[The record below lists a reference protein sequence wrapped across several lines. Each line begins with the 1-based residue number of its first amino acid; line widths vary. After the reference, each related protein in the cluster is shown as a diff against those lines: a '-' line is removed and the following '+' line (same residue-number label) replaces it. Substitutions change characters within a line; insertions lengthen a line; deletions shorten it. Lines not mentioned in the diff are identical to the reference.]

1 MTTDPL
7 RALLGCDNRT
17 DDRMPY
23 PEMDL
28 DRFDRLMAIAGATHA
43 RELLFRLHA
52 DLENVQDR
60 LAAALVPP
68 HWADLRSQTHILVA
82 LAGAVGA
89 VRLQHLA
96 GALNALAHSADDS
109 GLPGTNPALMEDLG
123 ALIGFVADHLAR
135 TEG

>member
-7 RALLGCDNRT
+7 RIVQGGDHLT
-17 DDRMPY
+17 DHHLHH

-28 DRFDRLMAIAGATHA
+28 DRFERLMAIAGASHKH
-43 RELLFRLHA
+43 ELLFRLHA

-60 LAAALVPP
+60 LAAALILPD
-68 HWADLRSQTHILVA
+68 WADLRAQTHILVA

-96 GALNALAHSADDS
+96 TSLNALAHQAGNSVMP
-109 GLPGTNPALMEDLG
+109 GLAASLLRDLAALV
-123 ALIGFVADHLAR
+123 GFVADHLERAD
-135 TEG
+135 G